1 MSKKV
6 KWANLPEEERQQYID
21 RAISY
26 TPLKDLM
33 EEAKRPLTIAEI
45 KARQEKWQAEFEAQ
59 RVSFGNMFDDWGK
72 ALYEDNSEDVAKW
85 FLDDDPEQYIEDV
98 SHLVNGKK
106 GKELYTVVLAM
117 QRNKQLKSIGYNEL
131 SELFRVLSDAFDIP
145 DSRKSFQDAHNKYQS
160 NGEKHIKEQAT
171 VEVEAKLRQEII
183 QPCLLKHLVWGA
195 FLFVILPSASNKFSG
210 SIWNCNYFIIN
221 ILRSIF
227 ASESNTK
234 QLRLNVK

>member
-45 KARQEKWQAEFEAQ
+45 KARQEKWQTEFEAQ

-85 FLDDDPEQYIEDV
+85 FLDDDPAQYIEDV

-160 NGEKHIKEQAT
+160 NGEKHIKEQSI
-171 VEVEAKLRQEII
+171 VEIQAKLPQ
-183 QPCLLKHLVWGA
+183 
-195 FLFVILPSASNKFSG
+195 
-210 SIWNCNYFIIN
+210 
-221 ILRSIF
+221 
-227 ASESNTK
+227 
-234 QLRLNVK
+234 